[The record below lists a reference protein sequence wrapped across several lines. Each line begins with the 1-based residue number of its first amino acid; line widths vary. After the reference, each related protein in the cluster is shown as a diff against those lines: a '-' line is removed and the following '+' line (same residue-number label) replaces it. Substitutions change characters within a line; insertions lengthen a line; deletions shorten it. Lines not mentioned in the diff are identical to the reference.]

1 MRWAHVL
8 LGACAVLL
16 LTSIAWTVHGQ
27 SLAGEAGQPLPGI
40 TPADFERF
48 RVGLDD
54 FAEVETAE
62 DGLGPAFNGASC
74 AVCHSVPAIGG
85 FGLVSEVRAGIRDAS
100 GGFRPVRAIDGSD
113 GDTLFQLFSTPNHV
127 CQPTLPPEVNVVARR
142 IPIPVFGAGLV
153 EAIPDDAIEA
163 QADPTDRDR
172 DGISG
177 RAALIRDLVSGATRV
192 GRFGWKA
199 QHATLKAFSA
209 DAYRGEMGI
218 TNEVLPTELA
228 VGVSAERLRLC
239 DPIRDPEDVPDP
251 RTGLSALDNFEA
263 FMKFLAPP
271 PRDLS
276 NGAVMEG
283 ERLFD
288 AIGCANC
295 HTPQFTTG
303 PSANPLFDRRPVR
316 LFADLLLHD
325 VGTGDGIGQEAAQP
339 NEIRTPALWGLRFR
353 GILLHDGSAATVD
366 DAIARHAGEADA
378 VRVRHERLS
387 ETQRA
392 ALRAFLLSL

>member
-1 MRWAHVL
+1 MKATHVL
-8 LGACAVLL
+8 LGAGAVIL
-16 LTSIAWTVHGQ
+16 LTSLALTVQGQ

-74 AVCHSVPAIGG
+74 AVCHSVPTIGG
-85 FGLVSEVRAGIRDAS
+85 FGLVSEVRAGIRDAN
-100 GGFRPVRAIDGSD
+100 GAFRPVVKIDGSD

-127 CQPTLPPEVNVVARR
+127 CQPVLPPEINVVARR

-163 QADPTDRDR
+163 LADPSDRDR

-177 RAALIRDLVSGATRV
+177 RAALVRDLVTGEMRV

-239 DPIRDPEDVPDP
+239 DPIPDPEDQPDP

-271 PRDLS
+271 ARDLS
-276 NGAVMEG
+276 SGAVMEG

-316 LFADLLLHD
+316 LYADLLLHD

-366 DAIARHAGEADA
+366 DAIARHGGEADA